1 MDNYLE
7 NMSRNI
13 SMEGEFDSH
22 DHGSEFNQVLVKVDF
37 SLPISCQ
44 VVYLGRTLYLNYF
57 SLHITVTLP
66 DYIPEETSIYVI
78 SSYGSLNPPCLSL
91 LSDTCDMYLICASTS
106 LHAGHRATEES
117 PPRPLQRRSAPARLT
132 GTCAPHC
139 TQYTVYTLY
148 TSYCTVYRVYTI
160 HFIRHCIQRML
171 TEHGVQ

>member
-1 MDNYLE
+1 MTMEVSLTRFL
-7 NMSRNI
+7 SRQI
-13 SMEGEFDSH
+13 
-22 DHGSEFNQVLVKVDF
+22 L
-37 SLPISCQ
+37 
-44 VVYLGRTLYLNYF
+44 VYLLVARLYIYRRTLYLHYF

-78 SSYGSLNPPCLSL
+78 SSCGSLNPPCLSL

-139 TQYTVYTLY
+139 TQFTVYTLY
-148 TSYCTVYRVYTI
+148 TLYGTVYSV
-160 HFIRHCIQRML
+160 C
-171 TEHGVQ
+171 